1 MNPITRNVNHPPERR
16 LPRSESFLD
25 SPSPDSQFERLI
37 ESRSQ
42 VGHPKRVNR
51 SSANSDASSTF
62 LSVSS
67 KADLTSDLTSD
78 FASPRD
84 EDSLSL
90 EEVVSRAVCDEREK
104 ERGDNDS
111 AGSDR
116 LDEASRA
123 SQEEAGASKP
133 NSDESGPKDQQQVS
147 SAGLGQSSST
157 DAVGKRGPLLTD
169 STGQSMEE
177 GTTSLGVESGLST
190 EKSDLATDSDPLHG
204 AMAEPLEEVFV
215 FKGNNNREGSNE
227 NGVLDAFR
235 DGKNAGASE
244 KNASVDLRI
253 NGLIEEPGASGL
265 RGETSAAVATLE
277 KQGSI
282 SKSDEGA
289 RETSASELDVNR
301 GGGLE
306 SNGDS
311 TADRTNPKA
320 TESRHHIR
328 LNNFQQQKLLH
339 RVTRAFELA
348 QQRGGEIRLRLSP
361 PALGSLRLELK
372 FEGQKMSARLEA
384 EHTQARQIL
393 LEQLPTLRDRLA
405 EQGIT
410 IENFEV
416 DLQQDPGNADP
427 RNAEDSH
434 DEGVPGNYRQ
444 AGTGPEGSDLESEG
458 VDVTQVVSDR
468 ALNVMI

>member
-1 MNPITRNVNHPPERR
+1 MNPITRNVNHPPQTR
-16 LPRSESFLD
+16 LPRSEIFLD
-25 SPSPDSQFERLI
+25 SQSPDSQFERLI

-42 VGHPKRVNR
+42 VGHPKRVNQ

-62 LSVSS
+62 LAVSS
-67 KADLTSDLTSD
+67 KADLPPD
-78 FASPRD
+78 FAAPRD
-84 EDSLSL
+84 NESPSM
-90 EEVVSRAVCDEREK
+90 EEVDSRSVGDEREK
-104 ERGDNDS
+104 DRVDNDS

-123 SQEEAGASKP
+123 SQQGAGVSNP

-157 DAVGKRGPLLTD
+157 DAVGKRGPLLSD

-177 GTTSLGVESGLST
+177 GTSSLGVESGMST
-190 EKSDLATDSDPLHG
+190 EKSDLATDSDPHHG
-204 AMAEPLEEVFV
+204 AMAE
-215 FKGNNNREGSNE
+215 
-227 NGVLDAFR
+227 D
-235 DGKNAGASE
+235 AGASE
-244 KNASVDLRI
+244 KNASVDLKI
-253 NGLIEEPGASGL
+253 NGLLAESGSSGL
-265 RGETSAAVATLE
+265 RGETPAAVANLE
-277 KQGSI
+277 KQGAI
-282 SKSDEGA
+282 PKSDEGA
-289 RETSASELDVNR
+289 RETSASELDVDR
-301 GGGLE
+301 GGRLE
-306 SNGDS
+306 SSGDS
-311 TADRTNPKA
+311 TADRTNPKT
-320 TESRHHIR
+320 TESRHQIR

-434 DEGVPGNYRQ
+434 DEGAPGNYRR
-444 AGTGPEGSDLESEG
+444 AGTGLEGSDLESEG
-458 VDVTQVVSDR
+458 VDVTQVVADR

>member
-1 MNPITRNVNHPPERR
+1 MNPITRNVYYPPQRR

-42 VGHPKRVNR
+42 VGHSKRVNR

-67 KADLTSDLTSD
+67 KADLTSD

-84 EDSLSL
+84 EESLSMK
-90 EEVVSRAVCDEREK
+90 EVDSRSVSDEREK

-123 SQEEAGASKP
+123 SQEEAGASNP

-157 DAVGKRGPLLTD
+157 DAVGKRGSRLTD

-177 GTTSLGVESGLST
+177 GTSSLGVESGLST
-190 EKSDLATDSDPLHG
+190 EKSDLATDTDPLHG
-204 AMAEPLEEVFV
+204 AMADPLEEVF
-215 FKGNNNREGSNE
+215 FSKGNNNREGSNE
-227 NGVLDAFR
+227 DGVLDASR
-235 DGKNAGASE
+235 HGKGTGASE
-244 KNASVDLRI
+244 KNASVDLKI
-253 NGLIEEPGASGL
+253 NGLIEEPGSSGL
-265 RGETSAAVATLE
+265 RGETPAAVANLE

-282 SKSDEGA
+282 SKSEEGA

-393 LEQLPTLRDRLA
+393 LEQLPTLRDRLT

-434 DEGVPGNYRQ
+434 DEGAPGNYRQ

>member
-67 KADLTSDLTSD
+67 KAGLTSD

-84 EDSLSL
+84 EESLSMK
-90 EEVVSRAVCDEREK
+90 EVDSRSVSDEREK

-123 SQEEAGASKP
+123 SQEGAGASNP

-190 EKSDLATDSDPLHG
+190 EKSDLATDSDPLHR
-204 AMAEPLEEVFV
+204 AMAEPLEEVF
-215 FKGNNNREGSNE
+215 FSRGNNNREGSKE
-227 NGVLDAFR
+227 NGVLDASR
-235 DGKNAGASE
+235 DG
-244 KNASVDLRI
+244 KNASVDLKI
-253 NGLIEEPGASGL
+253 NGLIEEPGSTGL

-306 SNGDS
+306 SMGDS

-434 DEGVPGNYRQ
+434 DEGAPGNYLR

>member
-1 MNPITRNVNHPPERR
+1 MNPITRNVNHPPQTR
-16 LPRSESFLD
+16 LPRSEIFLD
-25 SPSPDSQFERLI
+25 SQSPDSQFERLI

-42 VGHPKRVNR
+42 VGHPKRVNQ

-62 LSVSS
+62 LAVSS
-67 KADLTSDLTSD
+67 TADLPPD
-78 FASPRD
+78 FAAPRD
-84 EDSLSL
+84 NESPSM
-90 EEVVSRAVCDEREK
+90 EEVDSRSVGDEREK
-104 ERGDNDS
+104 DRVDNDS

-123 SQEEAGASKP
+123 SQQGAGVSNP

-157 DAVGKRGPLLTD
+157 DALGKRGPLLAD

-177 GTTSLGVESGLST
+177 GTTSLGVESGMST
-190 EKSDLATDSDPLHG
+190 EKSDLATDSDPHHG
-204 AMAEPLEEVFV
+204 VMAE
-215 FKGNNNREGSNE
+215 
-227 NGVLDAFR
+227 DAV
-235 DGKNAGASE
+235 ASK
-244 KNASVDLRI
+244 KNASVDLKI
-253 NGLIEEPGASGL
+253 NGLIEEPGSSGL

-277 KQGSI
+277 KQGAI
-282 SKSDEGA
+282 PKSDEGA
-289 RETSASELDVNR
+289 RETLASELDVDR

-306 SNGDS
+306 SSGDS

-434 DEGVPGNYRQ
+434 DEGAPGHYRR
-444 AGTGPEGSDLESEG
+444 AGTGLEGSDLESEG
-458 VDVTQVVSDR
+458 VDVTQVVADR

>member
-1 MNPITRNVNHPPERR
+1 MNPITRNVYYPPQRR

-67 KADLTSDLTSD
+67 KADLTSD

-84 EDSLSL
+84 EESLSMK
-90 EEVVSRAVCDEREK
+90 EVDSRSVSDEREK

-123 SQEEAGASKP
+123 SQEVAGASNP

-190 EKSDLATDSDPLHG
+190 EKSDLATDSDPLHR
-204 AMAEPLEEVFV
+204 AMAEPLEEVF
-215 FKGNNNREGSNE
+215 FSRGNNNREGSKE
-227 NGVLDAFR
+227 NGVLDASR
-235 DGKNAGASE
+235 DG
-244 KNASVDLRI
+244 KNASVDLKI
-253 NGLIEEPGASGL
+253 NGLIEEPGSSGL

-282 SKSDEGA
+282 PKSDEGA
-289 RETSASELDVNR
+289 REILASELDGNR

>member
-1 MNPITRNVNHPPERR
+1 
-16 LPRSESFLD
+16 
-25 SPSPDSQFERLI
+25 
-37 ESRSQ
+37 
-42 VGHPKRVNR
+42 
-51 SSANSDASSTF
+51 
-62 LSVSS
+62 
-67 KADLTSDLTSD
+67 
-78 FASPRD
+78 
-84 EDSLSL
+84 
-90 EEVVSRAVCDEREK
+90 
-104 ERGDNDS
+104 
-111 AGSDR
+111 
-116 LDEASRA
+116 
-123 SQEEAGASKP
+123 
-133 NSDESGPKDQQQVS
+133 
-147 SAGLGQSSST
+147 
-157 DAVGKRGPLLTD
+157 
-169 STGQSMEE
+169 
-177 GTTSLGVESGLST
+177 
-190 EKSDLATDSDPLHG
+190 
-204 AMAEPLEEVFV
+204 
-215 FKGNNNREGSNE
+215 
-227 NGVLDAFR
+227 
-235 DGKNAGASE
+235 
-244 KNASVDLRI
+244 
-253 NGLIEEPGASGL
+253 
-265 RGETSAAVATLE
+265 RGETPAAVATLE
-277 KQGSI
+277 KQGAI
-282 SKSDEGA
+282 PKSDEGA
-289 RETSASELDVNR
+289 RETSASELDVDR

-306 SNGDS
+306 SSGDS

-427 RNAEDSH
+427 RNAEGSH
-434 DEGVPGNYRQ
+434 DEGAPGNYRQ

-458 VDVTQVVSDR
+458 VDVTQVVADR

>member
-1 MNPITRNVNHPPERR
+1 MNPITRNVNHPPQRR

-25 SPSPDSQFERLI
+25 SQSSDSQFERLI

-42 VGHPKRVNR
+42 VGHPKRVNQ
-51 SSANSDASSTF
+51 SSANSDALSTF

-67 KADLTSDLTSD
+67 KADLPSD

-84 EDSLSL
+84 NESLSV
-90 EEVVSRAVCDEREK
+90 EEVDSRSVSDEREK
-104 ERGDNDS
+104 EQVDNDS

-116 LDEASRA
+116 LDEDSRA
-123 SQEEAGASKP
+123 SQQGAGVSNP

-177 GTTSLGVESGLST
+177 STTSLGVESGMST
-190 EKSDLATDSDPLHG
+190 EKSDLATDSDPHHG
-204 AMAEPLEEVFV
+204 VMAE
-215 FKGNNNREGSNE
+215 
-227 NGVLDAFR
+227 DAV
-235 DGKNAGASE
+235 ASKE
-244 KNASVDLRI
+244 NASVDLKI
-253 NGLIEEPGASGL
+253 NGLIEEPGSSGL
-265 RGETSAAVATLE
+265 RGETSAAVATLA
-277 KQGSI
+277 KQGAI
-282 SKSDEGA
+282 PKSDEGA
-289 RETSASELDVNR
+289 RETSASELDVDR

-306 SNGDS
+306 SSGDS

-434 DEGVPGNYRQ
+434 DEGAPGNYRQ
-444 AGTGPEGSDLESEG
+444 AGTGSEGSDLESEG
-458 VDVTQVVSDR
+458 VDVTQVVADR

>member
-1 MNPITRNVNHPPERR
+1 MNPITRNVNHPPQRR

-67 KADLTSDLTSD
+67 KADLTSD

-84 EDSLSL
+84 EESLSM
-90 EEVVSRAVCDEREK
+90 EEVDSRSVSDEREK

-123 SQEEAGASKP
+123 SQEGAGASNP

-227 NGVLDAFR
+227 NGALDASR

-277 KQGSI
+277 KQGAI
-282 SKSDEGA
+282 PKSDEGA
-289 RETSASELDVNR
+289 RETSASEMDVDR

-306 SNGDS
+306 SSGNS

-434 DEGVPGNYRQ
+434 DEGAPGNYRQ